1 MMNYEECKAIAENR
15 AKSYDINI
23 NAAYQLGENYVF
35 DNTEEEYIG
44 VLPMVVD
51 VNTGEIKGLWRYLNE
66 VNLTMD
72 DMQEIEF

>member
-15 AKSYDINI
+15 AKSYDINL
-23 NAAYQLGENYVF
+23 NAAYQLGGNYVF